1 MKAWIEG
8 KKRTGPWKVR
18 WREQVDGA
26 WVKKTSRGFGN
37 LPDAEAE
44 LQAVNLRLDKIAS
57 LQPRRSTALMPIAKV
72 IERWKADSLKSGTV
86 RSYYADEVERVVTAL
101 CKAQGWEHTNHITAS
116 AVETWRASK
125 VRGHTKPTAM
135 LKSLMRWARSVLKQ
149 PIDDDLLHL
158 AVMKPQS
165 RPSPPLLSDDQVAAI
180 VERAYTFGESVGAA
194 IEHLSLFG
202 CRPVDVCR
210 LNVADWNRTT
220 RTLTLQTT
228 KSRTRPSHP
237 IAGPF
242 ADFAKRLDRLSA
254 GRRPDAP
261 LYLSPKGDR
270 WEVDRNGTSRELADW
285 YWWHLT
291 NKLPAITHEQRGIQ
305 CLKDYAITA
314 LDSAGVDDA
323 TKKLFT
329 GHRTASVYER
339 YKTTNQDRAA
349 AALEKLG
356 AKRAPSGGKVGGTSN
371 LRGQNEGQTPSPRQ
385 TKKQRNDGKNREN
398 KRA

>member
-18 WREQVDGA
+18 WREVVNGTP
-26 WVKKTSRGFGN
+26 VKRASHSCRS
-37 LPDAEAE
+37 LPEAEAE
-44 LQAVNLRLDKIAS
+44 LQAVNLRLEKIAS
-57 LQPRRSTALMPIAKV
+57 LKPRRSTTLLPIAAV
-72 IERWKADSLKSGTV
+72 VDRWKRDSLKSGAV
-86 RSYYADEVERVVTAL
+86 RSFYADEVERVVIAL
-101 CKAQGWEHTNHITAS
+101 CRAQGWEFTNQITAA
-116 AVETWRASK
+116 AVEAWRSDK
-125 VRGHTKPTAM
+125 QRGHTKPTAM

-158 AVMKPQS
+158 AVKRPQQ
-165 RPSPPLLSDDQVAAI
+165 RPSPPLLTDNQVAAI
-180 VERAYTFGESVGAA
+180 VDRAYTFSESIGAA
-194 IEHLSLFG
+194 VEHLSLFG

-210 LNVADWNRTT
+210 LNCGDWNRTT

-237 IAGPF
+237 ISGPF
-242 ADFAKRLDRLSA
+242 AEFAKRLDRLSS

-261 LYLSPKGDR
+261 LYLSPKGER
-270 WEVDRNGTSRELADW
+270 WEVDRNGTSRELTDW

-291 NKLPAITHEQRGIQ
+291 NKLPEISHEQRGIQ

-356 AKRAPSGGKVGGTSN
+356 AKRAPTGGKVGGTLN
-371 LRGQNEGQTPSPRQ
+371 LSGQNRGQNTQPPQT
-385 TKKQRNDGKNREN
+385 N
-398 KRA
+398 K